1 MVGFIKGF
9 FRSKT
14 KQSQESQQA
23 DTSAAS
29 VKASKNQAYF
39 LDSDS
44 AQTFGDVEYMR
55 TAKAVRRTV
64 PKTLVN
70 PEGFE
75 KIKQTS
81 SVEQLKALKEI
92 AASNLSPEAVS
103 KIEAAIQSDLL
114 QQAESKK
121 RRSADTS
128 MDMFRN
134 MARDLKKPK

>member
-9 FRSKT
+9 FRSKA
-14 KQSQESQQA
+14 KSQESQQA
-23 DTSAAS
+23 DTSAAP
-29 VKASKNQAYF
+29 AQPSKNQAYF
-39 LDSDS
+39 LDADS

-55 TAKAVRRTV
+55 TTKAVRRTF

-75 KIKQTS
+75 RIKQTS